1 MIEKIISKAP
11 NLEKFRLGGVLS
23 NTNSTRKISPSFC
36 TLNKLEILELN
47 DNNFGS
53 IPNCFHYTSFPK
65 LTVLDLTSNRLTN
78 LANNFHSLN
87 LTSLYLKN
95 NKLGNKPSDYN
106 NLIINNNGNTISN
119 RENETHFSKE
129 DLKSSQK

>member
-65 LTVLDLTSNRLTN
+65 LTVLDLTGSIRWYSKIDGTTILFYRHIYR
-78 LANNFHSLN
+78 NNC
-87 LTSLYLKN
+87 
-95 NKLGNKPSDYN
+95 
-106 NLIINNNGNTISN
+106 II
-119 RENETHFSKE
+119 
-129 DLKSSQK
+129 QC